1 MREMQEDGGEEL
13 YQEPEIVPLVP
24 GFMQDQKE
32 GLTGASRGTAYH
44 KLMELLDFT
53 RQYTEAALKNAVH
66 DFEKKKKMTS
76 EMAACIRISDILL
89 FLESSSGKR
98 MSAAAGKG
106 KLWREQPFVLGV
118 EPGSQEKEVILVQG
132 IIDAYFE
139 EKDGIV
145 VLDYKTDKVK
155 SAEQLKERYH
165 AQLEYYAQA
174 LEGLLEKP
182 VKEKIIYSFTLREE
196 IRL

>member
-1 MREMQEDGGEEL
+1 
-13 YQEPEIVPLVP
+13 
-24 GFMQDQKE
+24 
-32 GLTGASRGTAYH
+32 
-44 KLMELLDFT
+44 
-53 RQYTEAALKNAVH
+53 
-66 DFEKKKKMTS
+66 MTS

-89 FLESSSGKR
+89 FLESSSGKECQR
-98 MSAAAGKG
+98 QPEKG
-106 KLWREQPFVLGV
+106 SYGESSLLYWGWMQIRSIRDFPV
-118 EPGSQEKEVILVQG
+118 SQEVRKKEVILVQG

>member
-1 MREMQEDGGEEL
+1 
-13 YQEPEIVPLVP
+13 
-24 GFMQDQKE
+24 
-32 GLTGASRGTAYH
+32 
-44 KLMELLDFT
+44 
-53 RQYTEAALKNAVH
+53 
-66 DFEKKKKMTS
+66 MTS

-98 MSAAAGKG
+98 MSVAAGKG
-106 KLWREQPFVLGV
+106 KLWRAAFCTGGGCRSGLSGIFG

-182 VKEKIIYSFTLREE
+182 VKKKIIYSFTLREE

>member
-1 MREMQEDGGEEL
+1 
-13 YQEPEIVPLVP
+13 
-24 GFMQDQKE
+24 
-32 GLTGASRGTAYH
+32 
-44 KLMELLDFT
+44 
-53 RQYTEAALKNAVH
+53 
-66 DFEKKKKMTS
+66 
-76 EMAACIRISDILL
+76 
-89 FLESSSGKR
+89 

-118 EPGSQEKEVILVQG
+118 DADQVYPGFSGEPGSQEKEVILVQG

-145 VLDYKTDKVK
+145 VLDKVK

>member
-1 MREMQEDGGEEL
+1 
-13 YQEPEIVPLVP
+13 
-24 GFMQDQKE
+24 
-32 GLTGASRGTAYH
+32 
-44 KLMELLDFT
+44 
-53 RQYTEAALKNAVH
+53 
-66 DFEKKKKMTS
+66 
-76 EMAACIRISDILL
+76 
-89 FLESSSGKR
+89 

-118 EPGSQEKEVILVQG
+118 DADQVYPGFSGEPGSQEKEVILVQR

-139 EKDGIV
+139 EEDGIV

-155 SAEQLKERYH
+155 SAEQLKESYH

-196 IRL
+196 IRF

>member
-1 MREMQEDGGEEL
+1 
-13 YQEPEIVPLVP
+13 
-24 GFMQDQKE
+24 
-32 GLTGASRGTAYH
+32 
-44 KLMELLDFT
+44 
-53 RQYTEAALKNAVH
+53 
-66 DFEKKKKMTS
+66 MTS

-118 EPGSQEKEVILVQG
+118 DADQVYPGFSGEPGSQEKEVILVQG

-165 AQLEYYAQA
+165 AQLEYYAQS

>member
-1 MREMQEDGGEEL
+1 
-13 YQEPEIVPLVP
+13 
-24 GFMQDQKE
+24 
-32 GLTGASRGTAYH
+32 
-44 KLMELLDFT
+44 
-53 RQYTEAALKNAVH
+53 
-66 DFEKKKKMTS
+66 MTS

-118 EPGSQEKEVILVQG
+118 DADQVYPGFSGEPGSQEKEVILVQG

-165 AQLEYYAQA
+165 AQLEYYAHA